1 MVKPFTGLFLFSILG
16 VGLFLFISANF
27 IGMAATSFTT
37 QISLDSQN
45 FTYIL
50 PNYNVTYKIVK
61 MPPPDPQA
69 VNPCAY
75 NLVVYGPPPYP
86 IQIEFYQ
93 QNADNITEKR
103 SAVMSTEVISKSI
116 CCTSYPTQIM
126 MTQVDNAE
134 YMSKPSIPEFTVE
147 VEGRSVSLI
156 IENQPFESYM
166 DDDWIIRFYYNV
178 RLNGK
183 ELYRASDG
191 YPAQSSSEYT
201 TISYSIRENA
211 DSYLG
216 AYLYEVGNTLTF
228 QVEAMIGYVHR
239 VYDPDA
245 SHMLE
250 MYPWVFTGET
260 SGWSEPQ
267 TVTLSASSSTTTPN
281 ASSSQNSTESPEQT
295 DYPTELTEQSGSQN
309 ADSLSLD
316 WTQFATLTLLGVIVV
331 LLVIVIV
338 YLRRNI
344 KRTESNQCSSN

>member
-1 MVKPFTGLFLFSILG
+1 MVKSLTCLFLLSILCG
-16 VGLFLFISANF
+16 GLFLFISTNF
-27 IGMAATSFTT
+27 IGMAATSSTT

-45 FTYIL
+45 FTYVL
-50 PNYNVTYKIVK
+50 PNYNVSYKIVK
-61 MPPPDPQA
+61 MPPPDLQA

-75 NLVVYGPPPYP
+75 NIVVYGPPPYP

-93 QNADNITEKR
+93 QNYDNITEKR
-103 SAVMSTEVISKSI
+103 SAVMSTKVISKSI
-116 CCTSYPTQIM
+116 CCTSYPTQIT

-134 YMSKPSIPEFTVE
+134 YMSKPYIPEFTVE

-166 DDDWIIRFYYNV
+166 DDDWIVRFYYNV

-191 YPAQSSSEYT
+191 YPSQSSSENT
-201 TISYSIRENA
+201 IISYHIRENA

-267 TVTLSASSSTTTPN
+267 KVTLEASAHTTPD
-281 ASSSQNSTESPEQT
+281 E
-295 DYPTELTEQSGSQN
+295 PTEPEPTEPEPTEPEPTEAEPDEESYHIEQLAVILG
-309 ADSLSLD
+309 AVATVIAVAALGTGLS
-316 WTQFATLTLLGVIVV
+316 
-331 LLVIVIV
+331 V
-338 YLRRNI
+338 YFKVR
-344 KRTESNQCSSN
+344 KH